1 MAICPVQ
8 LVNRKRRISLLCLAM
23 VTSMVPLST
32 QAAKPEILDKAA
44 VEQLFQNKLIS
55 YQGMISENKIEE
67 LQQAVREFTHDETI
81 VLFEFTLNLPDQAPL
96 PAQRAYFNRD
106 PFIQLLKNA
115 ESLDKDSF
123 EISYQLDD
131 FKPQYGGGS
140 AIIRDSG
147 TARGKMIE
155 PFSGDEY
162 KFNVSQECRN
172 TISADAKT
180 TFKVDSIY
188 CRMNIE
194 YEPAQ
199 KTIISVDGSP
209 VKELEK
215 PPIADIISDIE
226 NKKKSAE

>member
-1 MAICPVQ
+1 MAICSVQ
-8 LVNRKRRISLLCLAM
+8 LVNRKRRISLLCLALI
-23 VTSMVPLST
+23 TSVVPLST

-172 TISADAKT
+172 TISADATT